1 MIAVLY
7 ARMFAMHGFDPTRMQ
22 LAQVQPVPRMH
33 PVQMQAAQMQAAQM
47 QAAQMQAAQMQSA
60 RMRPAQIQS
69 VHMHRQPTQM
79 QVTRMPTA
87 QMQVTRMPPAQM
99 QAGQLY
105 ALNNAPSSQS
115 TTNANS
121 SLNPL
126 LPGSNKPTD
135 RDALHGKVKQE
146 IQIGW
151 KFDISEWSKKPDPIQ
166 KDLYGF
172 SRPEYTFLK
181 ENKLFKPTSFRLQWE
196 IDRREES
203 EKLNALRPWYRKE
216 GTDDSDLVLMSNAVL
231 SQELEAFYG
240 GMEKGK
246 ISNVT
251 VPDKTVNDHNNATG
265 VATNL
270 SRTRGK
276 NGLKSFV
283 GKAHVGRVASDL
295 LSKMSMKARSGGRFR
310 DSGVCIDGGRKI
322 PLRKTAKPSKVGGEE
337 IGLHRAGDEDELT
350 SVDHAPCDLEGL
362 TCDRYHD
369 TACDLQ
375 LGPWQASIG
384 ELTKKFQPE
393 TPDPSLAEPSAISLL
408 ELTHLATGKSSNGP
422 SIDLG
427 VGESSITS
435 QATSVKWMV
444 SPLNSASSSDSSL
457 PSSPETPTPRGSR
470 LWDKGWAKAGSAP
483 HIGRQYQVKCKHH
496 PGDARY
502 ALLEQAGYGQSTR
515 LAYLTLFNRYRNRRN
530 RKALH
535 RRRAMINE
543 DVDNDDMIKVEDAET
558 GFSSHIPTLQNR
570 PKKFGKMKTCHV

>member
-7 ARMFAMHGFDPTRMQ
+7 ARMFAMHGFDPSRMQ

-33 PVQMQAAQMQAAQM
+33 PVQMQAAQMQAAQR
-47 QAAQMQAAQMQSA
+47 QAAQMQASQMQSA
-60 RMRPAQIQS
+60 QIQSAHMRPAHMQS
-69 VHMHRQPTQM
+69 VHMHRQPT
-79 QVTRMPTA
+79 

-105 ALNNAPSSQS
+105 ALNNVPSCQS
-115 TTNANS
+115 TTNADS

-126 LPGSNKPTD
+126 LPGSNKLTD
-135 RDALHGKVKQE
+135 RDALREKVNQE
-146 IQIGW
+146 LQFGW

-166 KDLYGF
+166 KNLYGF
-172 SRPEYTFLK
+172 SRPEYIFLR
-181 ENKLFKPTSFRLQWE
+181 EHKLFKPTSFRLQWE

-231 SQELEAFYG
+231 SRELEAFYG
-240 GMEKGK
+240 G
-246 ISNVT
+246 VT
-251 VPDKTVNDHNNATG
+251 VPDKTLNDYNNATG

-276 NGLKSFV
+276 NALKSFV
-283 GKAHVGRVASDL
+283 GKAHIGRVASDL
-295 LSKMSMKARSGGRFR
+295 LSKMSMKSRSGGRFR

-322 PLRKTAKPSKVGGEE
+322 PLRETANSSKLGGEE
-337 IGLHRAGDEDELT
+337 TGLHRTVDEDELT

-362 TCDRYHD
+362 TSDRYHD

-375 LGPWQASIG
+375 LGSWQASIG
-384 ELTKKFQPE
+384 ELTKQFQPE
-393 TPDPSLAEPSAISLL
+393 TPDSSLVEPSAISLL
-408 ELTHLATGKSSNGP
+408 ELTHLATGKSSKA
-422 SIDLG
+422 STID
-427 VGESSITS
+427 VGAEESSIMS
-435 QATSVKWMV
+435 QAISVKWMA
-444 SPLNSASSSDSSL
+444 SPPNSASSSDSSL

-470 LWDKGWAKAGSAP
+470 LWDKGWAKAGSAH

-535 RRRAMINE
+535 RRRAMINK
-543 DVDNDDMIKVEDAET
+543 DVANADMIKVEDAET
-558 GFSSHIPTLQNR
+558 GFSSHIPPLQNR
-570 PKKFGKMKTCHV
+570 LKKFGKMKACHV